1 VTRVVLDTNVLVSGL
16 GWSGPPAA
24 IVDAVTAGELTLLS
38 SSALSAEVRRVL
50 SYPKLAKV
58 FANPD
63 AIADLVASASVEVL
77 TTTQLQVVADD
88 SDNRVLEAAL
98 DGGADYIVS
107 GDDDLVSLGSF
118 RGIPIVT
125 PATFLVACG
134 SFLL

>member
-38 SSALSAEVRRVL
+38 SSALRAELRRVL

-107 GDDDLVSLGSF
+107 GDDDLLALGSF
-118 RGIPIVT
+118 EGIPIVT
-125 PATFLVACG
+125 PVIFLAARG
-134 SFLL
+134 